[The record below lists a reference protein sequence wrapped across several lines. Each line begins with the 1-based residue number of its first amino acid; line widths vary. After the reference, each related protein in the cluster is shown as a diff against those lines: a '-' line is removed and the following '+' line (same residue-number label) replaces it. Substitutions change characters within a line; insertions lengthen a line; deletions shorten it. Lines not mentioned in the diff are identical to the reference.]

1 MDGVMEGV
9 MEGSFSHFTS
19 LGANPQLT
27 IYGMTIRN
35 ATLSNR
41 KA

>member
-1 MDGVMEGV
+1 MGGLV
-9 MEGSFSHFTS
+9 SPISTS

-35 ATLSNR
+35 AVLSNR